1 MDAERPFQPP
11 RRPAGTMT
19 NSSAAVACL
28 DQGLDGNTYIY
39 ISIGAVSFLLLVLLM
54 GLLCLLKYR
63 SLVRTIRELRSSE
76 PTGSAPPKEAPRPPR
91 PTLAVEEV
99 AEGEQERAPLQR
111 TGPNAS
117 SSKKLWKGLQQGPR
131 FIKSDLNLMQL
142 IKAGKEGV
150 FYQARMTRGT
160 CKGHGMFTCK
170 LSKEGVRQKH
180 VETEVSIMR
189 KLVHHKNILQL
200 LDWNTSEGETNTSVS
215 FCCSP
220 VKTPPP
226 VCVEPYILIMEYVS
240 YGTLRTFLQTHRSH
254 LSMDPE
260 LQSLLTIA
268 SYHIALAMQHL
279 RSKMIVHCDLA
290 LRNIMVNKFPWEVK
304 VAEFGLAR
312 DLTRMASR
320 RSSRWWNHRQ
330 RVPLR
335 WYPPEYF
342 KNHYYGFK
350 GDVWA
355 FGIVLWEMQSFGTL
369 PYPNLETSEA
379 VIYHISIGHKNTNPE
394 GCRPE
399 ILHMMRN
406 CWLEPYSLRP
416 SFTDVVLMLENI
428 MENDAVR
435 NTQLTSLFR
444 DRFLINLQKVP
455 CSWFNKQLRCLVLQE
470 LEVLQ

>member
-1 MDAERPFQPP
+1 
-11 RRPAGTMT
+11 MT

-200 LDWNTSEGETNTSVS
+200 LDWNTSE
-215 FCCSP
+215 
-220 VKTPPP
+220 
-226 VCVEPYILIMEYVS
+226 EPYILIMEYVS

-428 MENDAVR
+428 MENDADYVDVQ
-435 NTQLTSLFR
+435 NPQLL
-444 DRFLINLQKVP
+444 
-455 CSWFNKQLRCLVLQE
+455 LQE
-470 LEVLQ
+470 EAEYTETL